1 MIMHFQRIGWVTGF
15 LFLVTIV
22 SCKDPLTTINVSFD
36 EDDFILP
43 EYIEKHNSSQYIAV
57 FGDIQ
62 YLTNS
67 VYDYVF
73 RSSLEWIL
81 KASEKIDIS
90 CVLHTGDITQSDE
103 VLSEWPYFDREVRG
117 FAEKIPFISVI
128 GDHDYTWDNDALIV
142 DRNKTHFSKHVS
154 FPSVTSRIEATF
166 EENRMEN
173 IVIRNEIH
181 GERYDFLLLEFGPR
195 KEVVEWANKWVAS
208 HPEVKYILINHEYL
222 EKGGGRRVKGLKCV
236 SRLRNTTY
244 TTPDELW
251 EQLIKCNDNI
261 VCVLCGHV
269 AGLYAVTFEK
279 NDFGREV
286 CQIQH
291 NIQSPQYRYDNWLML
306 WTFPKTGDDAI
317 VSIVNTKTNAMYD
330 DRDTLFTFRYRY

>member
-1 MIMHFQRIGWVTGF
+1 MQIRKIDWVIG
-15 LFLVTIV
+15 LLLVGLVV
-22 SCKDPLTTINVSFD
+22 SCEDPLTINVSFG
-36 EDDFILP
+36 EDDFSLP
-43 EYIEKHNSSQYIAV
+43 ENIDEKDSSQYFAV

-73 RSSLEWIL
+73 RNSLEWIQ
-81 KASEKIDIS
+81 KAKEKIDIT
-90 CVLHTGDITQSDE
+90 CVLHTGDITQSDD
-103 VLSEWPYFDREVRG
+103 VLSEWPFFDREVRDL
-117 FAEKIPFISVI
+117 AKKIPFISAI
-128 GDHDYTWDNDALIV
+128 GDHDYMWDDALIL
-142 DRNKTHFSKHVS
+142 DRNKTHFSKHVD
-154 FPSVTSRIEATF
+154 FLSVTSRIEAAF
-166 EENRMEN
+166 EEKRMEN
-173 IVIRNEIH
+173 VVIRNEIH

-195 KEVVEWANKWVAS
+195 KEVVEWANKWVSS
-208 HPEVKYILINHEYL
+208 HPEVKFILINHEYL

-251 EQLIKCNDNI
+251 ERLIKCNDNI

-291 NIQSPQYRYDNWLML
+291 NIQSPQFRYDNWLML

>member
-1 MIMHFQRIGWVTGF
+1 MRLRKIGLVTGLLLVG
-15 LFLVTIV
+15 LFV
-22 SCKDPLTTINVSFD
+22 SCEEPLAINVSFSKD
-36 EDDFILP
+36 VFSLP
-43 EYIEKHNSSQYIAV
+43 ENIEEKDSSQYIAV

-73 RSSLEWIL
+73 RSSLEWIQ
-81 KASEKIDIS
+81 KASEKINIS
-90 CVLHTGDITQSDE
+90 SILHTGDITQSDD
-103 VLSEWPYFDREVRG
+103 VISEWPYFDREVHEI
-117 FAEKIPFISVI
+117 AKKIPFISAI
-128 GDHDYTWDNDALIV
+128 GDHDYMWEDALIL
-142 DRNKTHFSKHVS
+142 DRNNTHFSKHVD
-154 FPSVTSRIEATF
+154 FPNVTSRIEAAF
-166 EENRMEN
+166 EEGRMEN
-173 IVIRNEIH
+173 VIIRNEIH
-181 GERYDFLLLEFGPR
+181 GERYDFLVLEFGPR
-195 KEVVEWANKWVAS
+195 KEVVEWANNWVSS
-208 HPEVKYILINHEYL
+208 HPDVKYILITHEYL

-244 TTPDELW
+244 TTPDDLW
-251 EQLIKCNDNI
+251 ERLIKCNDNI

-330 DRDTLFTFRYRY
+330 DRDTLFMFRYKY